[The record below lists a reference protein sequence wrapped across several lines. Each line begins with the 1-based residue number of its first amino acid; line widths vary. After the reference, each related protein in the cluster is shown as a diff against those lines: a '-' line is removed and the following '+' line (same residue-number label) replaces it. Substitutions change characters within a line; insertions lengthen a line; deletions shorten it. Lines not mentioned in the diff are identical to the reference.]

1 MKAAG
6 NKCALISKW
15 LVKAIVKENDVR
27 CRWNPKELVT
37 PLRKFTFKVTSLT
50 YGGLYV
56 QRTKGLLDCQMDID
70 TPPYGVVT
78 SLLVL
83 AWTCLA

>member
-1 MKAAG
+1 MT
-6 NKCALISKW
+6 C
-15 LVKAIVKENDVR
+15 
-27 CRWNPKELVT
+27 
-37 PLRKFTFKVTSLT
+37 LT

-56 QRTKGLLDCQMDID
+56 QRTIGLLDCQIDID

-83 AWTCLA
+83 ARTCLAEIKQVSRAFHS